1 MNQKIYEKNIEAYK
15 KRYGKEYEPIENNKY
30 EGKLEDTKDN
40 KKTIQLEKENIKL
53 YIHSKY
59 NVTRECKKYIE
70 QFENLKYGTT
80 IFVFGFGL
88 SYYIEDL
95 YKLVKSR
102 ADIVIYEND
111 KELFDVTM
119 KNIDISNLLIK
130 ENIYIF
136 FELNKLKFLNAK
148 NDNFI
153 NSILPVYSKLYEK
166 EFKNF
171 LERIKELIL
180 DKLIDKNTVS
190 KYKYLWFE
198 VEIENLKSL
207 QNSYNL
213 ADFKDCFKDKPIVV
227 VSAGPSLNKNVNL
240 LKQIQGKVCILC
252 AFSAAKVLEKEGI
265 KPDFLTSI
273 DSLQYGL
280 SEYES
285 NIPLIISNNGNK
297 NLIKEH
303 RAQKLIYIPYSIPLI
318 LLRDKLISDNL
329 KDLNK
334 YGIGGDVSYFSTMIA
349 KFLGASTI
357 ILIGQDYSWV
367 DNENA
372 HAKGTVHKK
381 TDYYKH
387 YHSGTMEK
395 QDVNGN
401 KVYTNEVFF
410 NFKQNMDNL
419 NKEFLIVDN
428 VKLIQASEGGLPIEE
443 SEVLTL
449 QQAIDKYCIDNFC
462 DIENI
467 KKHAFE
473 ENKVI
478 GTNIKQGLI
487 EKRLEENYN
496 KLKDCKELSED
507 AINIVNDILEE
518 YKKDSKSIK
527 KIKNLFKKVKRINK
541 KLISNEIYYYTLER
555 YNDICD
561 NYYDIE
567 ESGDEL
573 LDNILFNIK
582 YYNDSQDII
591 NKTLDIMKKYV
602 EKGLEE
608 KENNE

>member
-1 MNQKIYEKNIEAYK
+1 MNQEIYEKNIKAYK

-59 NVTRECKKYIE
+59 NVTKECKKYIE
-70 QFENLKYGTT
+70 KFENLKYGTT

-88 SYYIEDL
+88 SYYIEEL
-95 YKLVKSR
+95 YEVVKSR
-102 ADIVIYEND
+102 ADVVIYEND
-111 KELFDVTM
+111 KELFDITM

-357 ILIGQDYSWV
+357 ILIGQDYSWI

-372 HAKGTVHKK
+372 HAKGTVHKR
-381 TDYYKH
+381 TDAYKH
-387 YHSGTMEK
+387 YHSATMEK

-401 KVYTNEVFF
+401 KVYTNPVFW

-419 NKEFLIVDN
+419 NKKFLIDDN

-443 SEVLTL
+443 AEILTF
-449 QQAIDKYCIDNFC
+449 QQAIDKYCINNFC
-462 DIENI
+462 DIEKI
-467 KKHAFE
+467 KKEAFE
-473 ENKVI
+473 ENKII
-478 GTNIKQGLI
+478 GTNIKEGLI

-507 AINIVNDILEE
+507 AINIVNNILEE

-527 KIKNLFKKVKRINK
+527 KIKNLFKKVKKINK
-541 KLISNEIYYYTLER
+541 KLISNEMYYYTLER
-555 YNDICD
+555 YNGISD
-561 NYYDIE
+561 NYYDIK

-582 YYNDSQDII
+582 YYNDAQDII